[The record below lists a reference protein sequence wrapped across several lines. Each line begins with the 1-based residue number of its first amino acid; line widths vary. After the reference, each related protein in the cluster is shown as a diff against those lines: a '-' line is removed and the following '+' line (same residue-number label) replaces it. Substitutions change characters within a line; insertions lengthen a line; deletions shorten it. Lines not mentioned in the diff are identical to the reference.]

1 VVIASG
7 GAACRHEFWPHPG
20 SDLRVNISGAEVRDQ
35 ERPPDRESLDPG
47 LDPGAVTLSVHIAV
61 MEYVEQILGPCD
73 LEQDLSWAHGL
84 SVVLRLRDAAGD
96 TWFVKRHADRDR
108 HSAEVSAYRQWV
120 PALRANAPRLR
131 AVNDSL
137 ATVILSAVP
146 GEPAPWPG
154 ADAGALS
161 ETARVAE
168 VALHHQAGRLLHR
181 FHQARPPVPW
191 ENFGAAKA
199 AEFDALTPKAS
210 ALLGKREL
218 AIARAEVQALAT
230 LPCPDRVPCHL
241 DYTPRNWVVSD
252 GVLYIL
258 DFELARL
265 DAWLADLSRLHLG
278 IWGTRP
284 DLQEAFLTG
293 YGRQLSTT
301 DHAILQGCAVHTATW
316 LLVKAREIRQRSLE
330 NATHAAL
337 MRLLP
342 STNRHRRVQHS

>member
-1 VVIASG
+1 
-7 GAACRHEFWPHPG
+7 
-20 SDLRVNISGAEVRDQ
+20 
-35 ERPPDRESLDPG
+35 
-47 LDPGAVTLSVHIAV
+47 LSVHIAV
-61 MEYVEQILGPCD
+61 KEYAEQILGPCD
-73 LEQDLSWAHGL
+73 LEQDLSWAHEL
-84 SVVLRLRDAAGD
+84 SVVLRLRDAAGGS
-96 TWFVKRHADRDR
+96 WFVKRHADRIR

-154 ADAGALS
+154 ADAAAQS

-168 VALHHQAGRLLHR
+168 VALHRQAGKLLHR
-181 FHQARPPVPW
+181 FHQAQPPVRW
-191 ENFGAAKA
+191 ESFGTAKL
-199 AEFDALTPKAS
+199 AEFDALAPLAT

-218 AIARAEVQALAT
+218 GLARAEVEALAA
-230 LPCPDRVPCHL
+230 LPCPNRVPCHR
-241 DYTPRNWVVSD
+241 DYTPRNWVVSN
-252 GVLYIL
+252 GVPYIL
-258 DFELARL
+258 DFELAQL
-265 DAWLADLSRLHLG
+265 DAWLADLCRLHLG

-301 DHAILQGCAVHTATW
+301 DRAILQGCAVHTATW

-330 NATHAAL
+330 DATHAAL
-337 MRLLP
+337 LRLLP
-342 STNRHRRVQHS
+342 STTRHRRVRIHDDDGDQIT